1 MIKKSYLAAG
11 QARQMFIDAYGRE
24 PLIGN
29 SSDISKLN
37 EMFLDCFAKI
47 RK

>member
-1 MIKKSYLAAG
+1 
-11 QARQMFIDAYGRE
+11 MFIDAYGRE
-24 PLIGN
+24 PSVGS
-29 SSDISKLN
+29 SSDMSKLN